1 MRPDLDYAA
10 IAVDAFARGTSE
22 TDRAEQVLRCVTGV
36 RWVYANALTETIYV
50 QFDPAFCSAG
60 VLAHVLGDA
69 GFREVCLT

>member
-1 MRPDLDYAA
+1 MKPDLDYAA
-10 IAVDAFARGTSE
+10 IAVDAFGRGTGDAE
-22 TDRAEQVLRCVTGV
+22 RAERALRCITGV

-60 VLAHVLGDA
+60 VLARVLGDA

>member
-1 MRPDLDYAA
+1 MRPDLEYAA
-10 IAVDAFARGTSE
+10 IAVDAFARGTGDA
-22 TDRAEQVLRCVTGV
+22 DRAERVLRRVSGV

-69 GFREVCLT
+69 GFQEVCLT